1 MQKLWVLMSSKR
13 SSQNIRSTFARISSY
28 TEELLSHKNYAKIH
42 SVFPNGF
49 NLNFDGELIYMSYH
63 QEGMLSAIGLT
74 IDKAVFTALHPYL
87 KEGVH
92 VRFRSN
98 QLMFY
103 TRPNVFMI
111 EITDQTI
118 EHLKVV
124 PVSRKTLK
132 KVDLEENL
140 EALDLFNQS
149 GFSSNQTLFNVLED
163 IQKAKEVKVS
173 HAKQLIGGGV
183 GLTPTGDDFLQGLI
197 LMEQTLKQLPHIQE
211 IVQTQLKERSTT
223 DVSLSYY
230 KALFK
235 GYSNEP
241 LVLLFEAVKNNDL
254 EQVQEALS
262 LVEEYGET
270 SGYDLLTGILTY
282 LQIL

>member
-1 MQKLWVLMSSKR
+1 MSSKQNT
-13 SSQNIRSTFARISSY
+13 QNIRDTFAILSSY

-49 NLNFDGELIYMSYH
+49 NLDFAGERVYMSYH
-63 QEGMLSAIGLT
+63 QEGMLSAVGLT
-74 IDKAVFTALHPYL
+74 IDKEVFNALHPYL
-87 KEGVH
+87 KAGLH

-111 EITDQTI
+111 EITDQTVK
-118 EHLKVV
+118 HLEVV
-124 PVSRKTLK
+124 PVSK
-132 KVDLEENL
+132 KALESIDLEKYL
-140 EALDLFNQS
+140 EELDLFNQS
-149 GFSSNQTLFNVLED
+149 GFSSNQTLFSALKE
-163 IQKAKEVKVS
+163 IQNSKEVKVS
-173 HAKQLIGGGV
+173 YAKRLIGGGV

-211 IVQTQLKERSTT
+211 IVQNQLEERSTT

-241 LVLLFEAVKNNDL
+241 LVLLFEAVKNNDIKKMK
-254 EQVQEALS
+254 EALL

-270 SGYDLLTGILTY
+270 SGYDLLIGILTY